1 MEVRKEQL
9 NILLHAMKDVV
20 QTKNCPD
27 WVAAKLNKAVKEAK
41 EFKVQEEPTADL
53 MEYIPVEVGGLCQS
67 NVANDPCTYKVL
79 EESDTVQGVRLFHI
93 QIMKGNKQNPP
104 GTIIHNVPM
113 DRLIGV
119 KNV

>member
-9 NILLHAMKDVV
+9 NILLHAMKDIV

-41 EFKVQEEPTADL
+41 EYKVEEPEQEEL
-53 MEYIPVEVGGLCQS
+53 IEYVPIEVGSLCTS
-67 NVANDPCTYKVL
+67 SVAGDPCTYKVL

-119 KNV
+119 NNV